1 MIILTVL
8 VLIIIFIMLGSI
20 QITTKRVLLVGTLF
34 SLVYFA
40 TDIQRFLA

>member
-20 QITTKRVLLVGTLF
+20 QITTKRVLLVGTLVG
-34 SLVYFA
+34 LVYFA